1 MKATIQT
8 TNEVITGK
16 TLKDIKRQMDAMLSV
31 DGPRGL
37 TAITETGAEV
47 HTELYDGQDYI
58 LDKNGR
64 LIYSNRS

>member
-1 MKATIQT
+1 MKATIKS

-16 TLKDIKRQMDAMLSV
+16 TLKDIKRQMSAMLKV

-37 TAITETGAEV
+37 TATTEAGAEI
-47 HTELYDGQDYI
+47 HAELYDGQDYI

-64 LIYSNRS
+64 MIYSNKK

>member
-16 TLKDIKRQMDAMLSV
+16 TLKDIKSQMDAMLSV

-37 TAITETGAEV
+37 TAITETGTEI
-47 HTELYDGQDYI
+47 HTELYEGQDYI
-58 LDKNGR
+58 IDRNGR
-64 LIYSNRS
+64 VIHR

>member
-1 MKATIQT
+1 MKATIQS

-31 DGPRGL
+31 DGPHGL

-58 LDKNGR
+58 LGKNGR
-64 LIYSNRS
+64 LIYSGK